1 MFKKKLLTNFKVIQK
16 TDIKG
21 QDYYIIFDNANPDS
35 KNAYFC
41 WSESV
46 KSGKEDLL
54 KNWQNWKEIE
64 IEYQE
69 NEKGNKVINIWSDTD
84 ADNFLI

>member
-1 MFKKKLLTNFKVIQK
+1 MFKKKLTNFKVIQK
-16 TDIKG
+16 MDIKG
-21 QDYYIIFDNANPDS
+21 QDYFIIFDNDNQGG

-41 WSESV
+41 WTESI
-46 KSGKEDLL
+46 KTGKEDLV

-69 NEKGNKVINIWSDTD
+69 NEKGNKVIGIWSNTNDFD
-84 ADNFLI
+84 FLI